1 MAGQAHRE
9 PLEVP
14 MTVSSYLTV
23 PNVLSFSRLL
33 FLPALFYLAITAQET
48 AFLVAY
54 LVVGSTDY
62 FDGLLARRLNQKT
75 RFGKALDSIADIP
88 FYVASAYFLYRLYPQ
103 YIDPVT
109 PMVIAFFCLFGLS
122 FVVSAIRCRKPIM
135 MHTFLLRLNGVLV
148 YLCVGMSYF
157 LNTTWLVAAILVIY
171 YVGFSEEILIFLKH
185 GEVDPDSPSIFRI
198 RPKP

>member
-1 MAGQAHRE
+1 MTIAGY
-9 PLEVP
+9 V
-14 MTVSSYLTV
+14 TV

-33 FLPALFYLAITAQET
+33 FLPGLFYLAITGQRT

-62 FDGLLARRLNQKT
+62 FDGLAARRLNQRT
-75 RFGKALDSIADIP
+75 SFGKALDSIADIP
-88 FYVASAYFLYRLYPQ
+88 FYVASAYFMYRLYPQ
-103 YIDPVT
+103 YIDPIT

-122 FVVSAIRCRKPIM
+122 FLVSAIRCGKPIM
-135 MHTFLLRLNGVLV
+135 MHTFLLKLNGVLV
-148 YLCVGMSYF
+148 YLCVGLSYF

-171 YVGFSEEILIFLKH
+171 YVGFTEEIVIFLKH

-198 RPKP
+198 RAKH